1 MASTA
6 TRTRLTKR
14 KIDAIT
20 LPKSGEVI
28 LRDQDL
34 PGFALRATKGAKA
47 FVVEKRIKGRL
58 HKVKVGTYGPF
69 TVDQAREAARDILG
83 KLARGES
90 LSSSR
95 GELTFEKFSEL
106 YLERYAIRK
115 KSYLHEKGRLKHLAH
130 WNTWKLSAITRDDV
144 AELHSKLGKT
154 HPVGANRVLAL
165 LRTMFR
171 LGVAWGYLKTSP
183 ATHISMFPETSR
195 DRFVQPDELPRLLT
209 ALKAE
214 TNPYIKSALL
224 MCLLTGARRTEVLTA
239 KWADVDLT
247 AGTWRIPETKS
258 GRWHLLPLPGPLV
271 QILSDLPRQKDNPY
285 LFVGQHGKSHLRNI
299 SKAWGAIRTEAGLPD
314 VRIHDLRRTLGSWI
328 AGTGVSLQVIG
339 KILNHQHTNTTAIYS
354 RLNLDPLREVLDMN
368 ARKMLTIGESHHEDQ
383 TTKET
388 ETAPTQ
394 AR

>member
-1 MASTA
+1 MAGSSA
-6 TRTRLTKR
+6 RVNLTKR
-14 KIDAIT
+14 KIDA
-20 LPKSGEVI
+20 LPLPSAGQVI
-28 LRDQDL
+28 IRDRDL
-34 PGFALRATKGAKA
+34 PGFALRATKGSKA
-47 FVVEKRIKGRL
+47 FIVERRVKGRL
-58 HKVKVGTYGPF
+58 HRVVIGPYGAW
-69 TVDQAREAARDILG
+69 TVDGARDEAREILG

-95 GELTFEKFSEL
+95 GELTFEKFAEL
-106 YLERYAIRK
+106 YLERYAVRK

-130 WNTWKLSAITRDDV
+130 WNTWKLSAITRNDV
-144 AELHSKLGKT
+144 AELHSKMGKT

-171 LGVAWGYLKTSP
+171 LAVAWGYLKTSP
-183 ATHISMFPETSR
+183 ATHISMFPEISR

-214 TNPYIKSALL
+214 TNPYIKSALM

-239 KWADVDLT
+239 KWDDIDLT

-285 LFVGQHGKSHLRNI
+285 VFVGQHGKGHLRNI

-354 RLNLDPLREVLDMN
+354 RLNLDPLREVLDVN
-368 ARKMLTIGESHHEDQ
+368 ARKMLTIGENHHHEDQ
-383 TTKET
+383 SQET
-388 ETAPTQ
+388 DDATIST
-394 AR
+394 